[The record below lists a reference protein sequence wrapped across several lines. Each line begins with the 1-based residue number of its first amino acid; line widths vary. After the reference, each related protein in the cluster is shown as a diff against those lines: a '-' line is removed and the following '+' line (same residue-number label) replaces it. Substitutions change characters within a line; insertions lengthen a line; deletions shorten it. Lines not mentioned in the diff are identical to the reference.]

1 MSNVKKRGTAGASTG
16 LVDGAGGDADEIKKT
31 GDTGT
36 DVAGVDLPDGAGA
49 NQGGGLSSGDGAS
62 SESDGVTGAGASDSG
77 STGSESPGAAGNGA
91 EDGSTSAG
99 VLVVDGAIIVLNA
112 SEQQGSLIAW
122 AEGLSYPY
130 DAILR
135 NDGHFSVAE
144 PETASMLC
152 SGTAVPVVL
161 HDAAHTVRVLLNL
174 FHLNETT
181 FHGEHKLRMDGFPV
195 ELIEAKG

>member
-36 DVAGVDLPDGAGA
+36 DVAGGDLPDGAGA
-49 NQGGGLSSGDGAS
+49 NQGDGLSSGDGAS
-62 SESDGVTGAGASDSG
+62 SESDRVTGAGAAESG

-99 VLVVDGAIIVLNA
+99 VLGDDGAI
-112 SEQQGSLIAW
+112 EQQGSLIAW

-161 HDAAHTVRVLLNL
+161 HDAAHAVRVLLNL